1 MMTGAVLAAVA
12 LAILGF
18 SQALVG
24 AILGLTLYAVGYFVV
39 DVILTTILQR
49 ILPDEVRGRGIGLEM
64 AVGTVGEMAG
74 AIVLPVV
81 VTTVGIWILGP
92 AALLLVAA
100 AGVGLALIGSAATR
114 PATGFEDTMAAIREL
129 PLFAGVSGLR
139 LDGAIRRLRE
149 VPVEAGQVIVRQ
161 GEAAER
167 FYIVRAG
174 AFSVT
179 QSDLDGESRV
189 LRTLGP
195 DSVFGELGLLTGAPR
210 SATVTATSD
219 GTLLELDGPDFLHL
233 VGRGGPLRG
242 RLLGLYGQAR
252 PRPTSL

>member
-1 MMTGAVLAAVA
+1 MQ
-12 LAILGF
+12 AI
-18 SQALVG
+18 
-24 AILGLTLYAVGYFVV
+24 
-39 DVILTTILQR
+39 TTI
-49 ILPDEVRGRGIGLEM
+49 GLDI
-64 AVGTVGEMAG
+64 AKSVFQVH
-74 AIVLPVV
+74 
-81 VTTVGIWILGP
+81 
-92 AALLLVAA
+92 
-100 AGVGLALIGSAATR
+100 GVDA
-114 PATGFEDTMAAIREL
+114 
-129 PLFAGVSGLR
+129 
-139 LDGAIRRLRE
+139 
-149 VPVEAGQVIVRQ
+149 AGQVIIRQ

-252 PRPTSL
+252 PRATSP